1 MLRIDVQAGATALH
15 GAARCG
21 QSSTA
26 KVLLE
31 ADANINAKDNV
42 SSCAAIAID

>member
-1 MLRIDVQAGATALH
+1 MQAGATPLH
-15 GAARCG
+15 YAAG
-21 QSSTA
+21 LGDSYTA

-31 ADANINAKDNV
+31 AGAEIKAKDNV